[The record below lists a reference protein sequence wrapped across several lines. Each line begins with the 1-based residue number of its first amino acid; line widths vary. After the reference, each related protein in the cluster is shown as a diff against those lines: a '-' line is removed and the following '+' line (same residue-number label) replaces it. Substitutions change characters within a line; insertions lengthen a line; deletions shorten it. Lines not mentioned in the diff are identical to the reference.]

1 MVIWDGSNYR
11 IGKLWPL
18 STIPVPLASV
28 ICALCRSH
36 QCQLVEKACR
46 LTFLPSVARE
56 TCARMQGFSSMPSV
70 PSLPDSQPA
79 SPTEDHDHDPTLS
92 VRRLRNY
99 ADLLGPINVKSTS
112 SLSEIRNLAQTGLKL
127 SISPLIP
134 LHRQEHA
141 AK

>member
-11 IGKLWPL
+11 IGKLWSL

-56 TCARMQGFSSMPSV
+56 TCARMQGFSSMPGAPAYQTV
-70 PSLPDSQPA
+70 GLQAQPRIMITIQ
-79 SPTEDHDHDPTLS
+79 PCT
-92 VRRLRNY
+92 
-99 ADLLGPINVKSTS
+99 
-112 SLSEIRNLAQTGLKL
+112 
-127 SISPLIP
+127 
-134 LHRQEHA
+134 
-141 AK
+141 